1 MKISKSEE
9 LYRIRLTKKGVKIP
23 GSVHPASPEGVDIRD
38 AELGFL
44 KSCID
49 QSANDAP
56 KISEVAQRMTMID
69 DIDGLTDTD
78 NYLDF
83 SKSDIDLIVA
93 SFEKLAGR
101 RSGAWLRCKE
111 LLQQLVNPEK
121 LVTKK

>member
-23 GSVHPASPEGVDIRD
+23 GTDIDVRD

-121 LVTKK
+121 LVTPEFKTAE